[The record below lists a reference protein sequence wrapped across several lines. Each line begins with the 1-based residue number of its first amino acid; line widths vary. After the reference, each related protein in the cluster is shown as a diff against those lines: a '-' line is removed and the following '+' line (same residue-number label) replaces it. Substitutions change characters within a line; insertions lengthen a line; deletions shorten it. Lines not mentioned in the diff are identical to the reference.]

1 MTVVFLLETEKLRPK
16 QGTDSP
22 PPPSPQQ
29 VPKHGTIHATILE
42 MHSSVCSL
50 KTSRD
55 RYAFFSFITKCA
67 RIYLEGIFHCP
78 AHPMTS
84 PQWGSASGPHAQLEG
99 QKRRS
104 SRRACCIQEDAFLL
118 LPHGVTTAAREIQCL
133 SSSLGWWFGW
143 HFMLQKK
150 LKTVLASA
158 ASYTN
163 LFPHPMRM
171 ES

>member
-1 MTVVFLLETEKLRPK
+1 
-16 QGTDSP
+16 
-22 PPPSPQQ
+22 
-29 VPKHGTIHATILE
+29 
-42 MHSSVCSL
+42 
-50 KTSRD
+50 
-55 RYAFFSFITKCA
+55 
-67 RIYLEGIFHCP
+67 
-78 AHPMTS
+78 MTS

-99 QKRRS
+99 TLQGDPQEGPAVYRKMPS
-104 SRRACCIQEDAFLL
+104 CCYRTGLQQL
-118 LPHGVTTAAREIQCL
+118 GVVIQCL

>member
-99 QKRRS
+99 TLQGDPQEGPAVYRKTPSCCYRTGLQQLRVKS
-104 SRRACCIQEDAFLL
+104 SVFQV
-118 LPHGVTTAAREIQCL
+118 H
-133 SSSLGWWFGW
+133 
-143 HFMLQKK
+143 
-150 LKTVLASA
+150 
-158 ASYTN
+158 
-163 LFPHPMRM
+163 
-171 ES
+171 